1 MNNKQTLQKGLLVS
15 VRVLPGY
22 FGLLHQSD
30 ENIRWAFLGR
40 RVTFYEITLRNC
52 RGLAEL
58 TSDRL
63 TEKTSKRT
71 QKKKKK
77 TQIDEYCQGHLAEVQ
92 IYLLSLSA
100 LQF

>member
-15 VRVLPGY
+15 FRMLPGY
-22 FGLLHQSD
+22 FGPLHQSD
-30 ENIRWAFLGR
+30 ENIQWAFLGH
-40 RVTFYEITLRNC
+40 RVTFYEITLKNC

-71 QKKKKK
+71 QKKQK